1 MSRFFLCF
9 INIILVFSM
18 LISSFSF
25 TAAADDINK
34 SQETG
39 YAQESDEP
47 KYVEYLSSVKD
58 KSIAKDSIKI
68 SVSDEISGE
77 DDFFVLENKSLV
89 VNAEIAEDARYNI
102 ALEYKVLG
110 DDGLDAE
117 ISLQVDG
124 EVFFPQM
131 KSVRLARFWKSD
143 GQKRVDSLGNEFAA
157 EQVAFDSFTTRSL
170 YDSAGVIVN
179 PYEFYL
185 SKGSHK
191 LNLTAVSGKI
201 AVKAIYL
208 SVPDNSSVSYK
219 ELSESYKEKNY
230 NTYSGKDIF
239 IEGENEFI
247 KNAKSIIPLSDNSSA
262 YLTPADPVN
271 TKVNYIGSTNWQN
284 STEEIVWKVNVPE
297 DGLYK
302 LGFMYKQTQVVNG
315 VSYRRLRIDGYT
327 PFEEAANIGFNY
339 DETWSFK
346 TFANQSDEPY
356 LFYLTKGDHELS
368 LAVTM
373 GPTADFYA
381 RLKNIVKQLGDLYL
395 DIIMITGEAPDTNR
409 DYELFKQIP
418 GFNETLSDA
427 YEQLESIISDMKKL
441 SGNNTNDLVAALQK
455 LSRVVKS
462 MHDNPYTSHTFLSD
476 FHSNYTTT
484 NSWLYEMTK
493 MPLNL
498 DRIVLASPDKEF
510 SYKKVNFFERLS
522 FSFKRFLVS
531 FTDGYNG
538 TYKEN
543 TGKGSL
549 KIWVSWGRDQAQ
561 VFSNMVRD
569 SFTTKT
575 GIPVNVEFVNADLI
589 RGMLSNNQPDLSL
602 SLARSAPVNLAMRGA
617 LYDLS
622 KFPDYEEIMKERFV
636 ESAGIPYEYNG
647 GHYALPEQQSFY
659 LMFYRT
665 DILEKMDI
673 EVPNTWDEFLS
684 ANAVLQRNN
693 MMAFIPYTKIADA
706 NTTNVGI
713 GGLNLFASILMQYGG
728 KLYND
733 DLNKSTL
740 TESKTLHAFT
750 YWSDFYKL
758 HKFPVES
765 SFYNRF
771 REGTCPLGIAPYT
784 QYTSF
789 LQAAPEIKGRWDIAL
804 VPGIMAEDGTI
815 NRTVSGAGTGCSI
828 LEKSENKQEAWE
840 FLKWWTDTETQIRY
854 NSNVEAI
861 LGSVSRVATANIDA
875 FSRLGW
881 DKDHLEILMAQLNE
895 VQEIPEVP
903 GSYYLSRSVDQAFWS
918 VYNGKATVKDSLTKW
933 AREADSEIR
942 RKIDEYS

>member
-39 YAQESDEP
+39 YAQESDEL

-531 FTDGYNG
+531 FTDEYNG
-538 TYKEN
+538 TDKEN